1 MVSPKT
7 KVMKSLTIKLNLIF
21 LVFLQ
26 ATSVNAQ
33 EGDFADIFRGAPAD
47 AALYLENYV
56 SPAMLSFSNGI
67 AAGWY
72 NTAKTHKPFGLD
84 LSFSLNVANM
94 PTSERLFTFNPT
106 EYDFLRVKGATGN
119 TQMPTLVGGATSEI
133 LMVQTTQSVEINGVT
148 YQYENTK
155 EFDAP
160 GGFDVEDV
168 PFVGVPAPTLQLGIG
183 IFKNTDIKL
192 RFVPEQKF
200 DDYSVKMLGIGV
212 MHDVKQWVPGIRH
225 VPIDISFFAGT
236 TKLQAEYYFEG
247 GDPLGIFDDWVVE
260 NGLAEFEATASTFQA
275 VVSKKISFFTPYFGI
290 GFNTVKT
297 SLVVNG
303 DYELFSLK
311 DVNNTLN
318 HFKYQTVSGSDD
330 PVMLNFSGGG
340 GMRTTLGFRMK
351 FFILTL
357 NADYTIQKY
366 NTLTLGLGF
375 TFRENS

>member
-1 MVSPKT
+1 
-7 KVMKSLTIKLNLIF
+7 MKSLTIKLILIF
-21 LVFLQ
+21 LVFLH
-26 ATSVNAQ
+26 AVSANAQ
-33 EGDFADIFRGAPAD
+33 EGDFADIFRGTPDD

-56 SPAMLSFSNGI
+56 SPAMLSFSNGM

-72 NTAKTHKPFGLD
+72 NTAKTHKPFGMD

-94 PTSERLFTFNPT
+94 PTSERLFSFNPS
-106 EYDFLRVKGATGN
+106 EYNFLRVKGASGN
-119 TQMPTLVGGATSEI
+119 TEMPTLVGGSTSEI
-133 LMVQTTQSVEINGVT
+133 LMVQTTQSIEIDGVT
-148 YQYENTK
+148 YQYEQTK

-192 RFVPEQKF
+192 RFVPEQNF
-200 DDYSVKMLGIGV
+200 EDYSVKMFGIGV
-212 MHDVKQWVPGIRH
+212 LHDVKQWIPGIRQ
-225 VPIDISFFAGT
+225 VPIDISIFAGT
-236 TKLQAEYYFEG
+236 TKLQAEYHFEG
-247 GDPLGIFDDWVVE
+247 GDDDGIDWEVK

-290 GFNTVKT
+290 GFNTVST

-303 DYELFSLK
+303 DYKLFRLT
-311 DVNNTLN
+311 DVNNTSN
-318 HFKYQTVSGSDD
+318 YFQYQTVSGNDD
-330 PVMLNFSGGG
+330 PVMLNFNGGG
-340 GMRTTLGFRMK
+340 GMRTTLGFRLK

-366 NTLTLGLGF
+366 NTLSLGLGF